1 MKLSPEIRRSFCKA
15 GPRKTG
21 GRRHG
26 SSRILAGTPEER
38 NPKRFHVQG

>member
-1 MKLSPEIRRSFCKA
+1 LKLSLEVRRPFPKA

-26 SSRILAGTPEER
+26 NSRILTDIPEKR
-38 NPKRFHVQG
+38 NPK